1 MAGSTSMSGGG
12 ATVPRQSMEESE
24 VTGWVGWIVFAG
36 TMMAILGVLHMFE
49 GFIALI
55 RHTQIV
61 FPTSGLA
68 VQVSYTQWGWV
79 QILAGAVVFATGLSL
94 FTGRTWARALGV
106 LVLVV
111 SVLVNFAWANIFPF
125 WSLTL
130 LTIDFL
136 CIYAIIAHGGE
147 MKVAREV

>member
-1 MAGSTSMSGGG
+1 
-12 ATVPRQSMEESE
+12 
-24 VTGWVGWIVFAG
+24 
-36 TMMAILGVLHMFE
+36 MFE
-49 GFIALI
+49 GFIALF

-106 LVLVV
+106 IILTV
-111 SVLVNFAWANIFPF
+111 SVLINFAWANIFPF
-125 WSLTL
+125 WSLTVGDRL
-130 LTIDFL
+130 PCHLRDHR
-136 CIYAIIAHGGE
+136 AWRRAEGGQRSLN
-147 MKVAREV
+147 KHSRLS

>member
-1 MAGSTSMSGGG
+1 
-12 ATVPRQSMEESE
+12 
-24 VTGWVGWIVFAG
+24 
-36 TMMAILGVLHMFE
+36 MFE
-49 GFIALI
+49 GFIALF

-106 LVLVV
+106 IILTV
-111 SVLVNFAWANIFPF
+111 SVLINFAWANIFPF

-130 LTIDFL
+130 LAIDFL
-136 CIYAIIAHGGE
+136 AIYAIIAHGGE
-147 MKVAREV
+147 PKVAREV